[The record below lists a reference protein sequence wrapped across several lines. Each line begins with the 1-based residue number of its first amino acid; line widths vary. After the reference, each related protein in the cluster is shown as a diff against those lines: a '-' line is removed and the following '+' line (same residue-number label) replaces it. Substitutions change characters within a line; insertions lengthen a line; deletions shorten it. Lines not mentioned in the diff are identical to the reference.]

1 MAHNIKKAIP
11 VTQSV
16 QSLQQ
21 KAHSL
26 EKQGMLDEAEK
37 IHKEIV
43 SLQPNIVA
51 SWQFLSARAA
61 RRGDHSAAAFAIR
74 QYIKAD
80 PFNPSAWQ
88 GLGINLMHLKDWEM
102 ATTAFQEAV
111 TLQPDNRT
119 NLLYLAGAANKAGQS
134 HLAIDC
140 FSLALQQTTASEVTA
155 LSEKAEP
162 IMKDI
167 LLASM
172 GILEDHLSKLA
183 LEAGPLHGNLKGAR
197 WRIHE
202 SSAPEWNKTEQQPE
216 RLFLPALPPQAWFDE
231 NDLNWVSGLENTYN
245 IIASEV
251 AAALS
256 ENDAA
261 PYIAPHMAAKGR
273 WASLAG
279 NKDWSAIH
287 LYNGG
292 KPNEKLTALFP
303 NTLAALEALPLCR
316 VGEAP
321 IEIFFSLLKPGTHIV
336 PHFGTSNGR
345 LTVHLPITV
354 PAGNTCSLT
363 ADNQTHIM
371 KPGKTLAFDDSFEHE
386 ARNDGNSL
394 RVNLIFE
401 AWHPDLSKAE
411 QAQLSRMAEAYDD
424 WFSGRTKRLDFLGV
438 PFGEAVR
445 AEQYFTNAEQTAKQH
460 NATAPAKAIYEQAL
474 AINPK
479 HKKALMRLADIA
491 FAAGANEEG
500 LLKLRHLAAISEAH
514 ARTQYRLAVIEEQIG
529 SPEKAEAAYLMCL
542 KADSKNMLAYLYAGY
557 FYETKVPGGKEIAA
571 HLYSLGQDVGAS
583 WQQLLAGPALDN
595 ETRRRAQSASR
606 LLIQKMNTL
615 HIDATKDQ
623 GGRIATAVWPQTH
636 EKAVSYREANQK
648 PHEFY
653 IPGLAPI
660 RYLNRT
666 QMPWAET
673 FEAAFEDIK
682 TEFLVALSSDKSVGR
697 PYLDA
702 SMTLSTE
709 FDHIH
714 ASMNW
719 AALDLYRNGIPNK
732 KILTKFPKTCAALE
746 KLPLAT
752 FGDAPF
758 EVFFSQLQPGQ
769 CIPPHYGLSN
779 HGITVHLPII
789 VPDNCRIRV
798 EGEWRQWTEGELIAF
813 DDSFEHEA
821 RNESDSL
828 RVVLIF
834 EIWHPDMTNDE
845 IAALQRTFN
854 ARDAWIKARKI
865 PDAQLF

>member
-1 MAHNIKKAIP
+1 MPHNIKKAIR

-26 EKQGMLDEAEK
+26 EKQGALGEAEK
-37 IHKEIV
+37 IHKKIV
-43 SLQPNIVA
+43 NLQPNIVA

-61 RRGDHSAAAFAIR
+61 RRGDHSAAAFAVR
-74 QYIKAD
+74 QYIKVD

-88 GLGINLMHLKDWEM
+88 GLGINSMHVKDWKT
-102 ATTAFQEAV
+102 AITAFQEAV

-119 NLLYLAGAANKAGQS
+119 NLLYLGGAANKAGQN
-134 HLAIDC
+134 HLAVDC
-140 FSLALQQTTASEVTA
+140 FSLALQQTTADQITV

-167 LLASM
+167 LLAAM
-172 GILEDHLSKLA
+172 GVLEDHLSKLA
-183 LEAGPLHGNLKGAR
+183 LEAGPLNGNLKGTR

-202 SSAPEWNKTEQQPE
+202 SAAPKWNKPEQQPE
-216 RLFLPALPPQAWFDE
+216 RLFLPALPPKAWFDE
-231 NDLNWVSGLENTYN
+231 NDLTWVPALESAYN

-251 AAALS
+251 ATALS

-261 PYIAPHMAAKGR
+261 PYIAPHMAIKGQ
-273 WASLAG
+273 WADLAG

-303 NTLAALEALPLCR
+303 NTLAALEVLPLCR
-316 VGEAP
+316 VGKAP
-321 IEIFFSLLKPGTHIV
+321 IEIFFSLLKPDTHIV
-336 PHFGTSNGR
+336 PHYGTSNGR
-345 LTVHLPITV
+345 LTVHFPIIV
-354 PAGNTCSLT
+354 PADNTCSLT

-371 KPGKTLAFDDSFEHE
+371 EPGKILAFDDSFKHE

-401 AWHPDLSKAE
+401 AWHPALSKAE
-411 QAQLSRMAEAYDD
+411 QVQLSRMAEAYDD
-424 WFSGRTKRLDFLGV
+424 WFSGRTKRLDFLGA
-438 PFGEAVR
+438 PFSEAVR
-445 AEQYFTNAEQTAKQH
+445 AEQYFTNAEQIAKQH
-460 NATAPAKAIYEQAL
+460 NNPTPAKAIYEQAL

-491 FAAGANEEG
+491 FAASANDEG

-514 ARTQYRLAVIEEQIG
+514 AGTQYRLAVIEEQIG
-529 SPEKAEAAYLMCL
+529 LPEKAEAAYLMCL
-542 KADSKNMLAYLYAGY
+542 KADPKNMLSYLYAGY
-557 FYETKVPGGKEIAA
+557 FYETKVPDGKEIAA
-571 HLYSLGQDVGAS
+571 QLYSLGQDVGTS
-583 WQQLLAGPALDN
+583 WQQLLANPALDN
-595 ETRRRAQSASR
+595 ETRRRAQSANR
-606 LLIQKMNTL
+606 LVIQKMNTL
-615 HIDATKDQ
+615 HADATKDR

-636 EKAVSYREANQK
+636 EGATGYQEANQK

-653 IPGLAPI
+653 IPDLTPI
-660 RYLNRT
+660 RYLDRT
-666 QMPWAET
+666 LMPWAET
-673 FEAAFEDIK
+673 FEAAFQDIK
-682 TEFLVALSSDKSVGR
+682 AEFLAALSSDKSVGR
-697 PYLDA
+697 PYIDA
-702 SMTLSTE
+702 SMTLSAE

-714 ASMNW
+714 DSMNW
-719 AALDLYRNGIPNK
+719 AALDLYRNGTPNQK
-732 KILTKFPKTCAALE
+732 ALPKFPKTCAALE

-798 EGEWRQWTEGELIAF
+798 EDEWRQWTEGELIAF

-834 EIWHPDMTNDE
+834 EVWHPDMTDEE

-865 PDAQLF
+865 PDTGLL